1 MKKLIFLVVEL
12 IILAQPIEYAE
23 AGQWCVTSNCPACAR
38 HGFGSGDATECF
50 GDKGSCESRVAEVK
64 RSRSTSASMTFSAC
78 TEQGGD
84 AASAG
89 SSGDLVTDSTK
100 NVVQGMMNG
109 NSQQTGIGMMGIG
122 AAMLIQGMQGD
133 PAADARKAQE
143 AAAAAEQ
150 QRREGEQYRAQE
162 MRHQEIAKQRIL
174 GMLKGTEQSSDLS
187 LKTGDDE
194 PPLTDMGT
202 GTKFFGL
209 GRSPSQD
216 TSTLQLKLGDD
227 ADASIKVDPR
237 AVSTSGAG
245 LSSGPADT
253 PPSPNTVT
261 NTKTFSPI
269 THQDPELK
277 LKLGDD
283 APGLP
288 LNKPVA
294 LIPRQ
299 GDPEHLA
306 SGSPIAAGRPAI
318 CDGLSQQL
326 DEAYQLARL
335 SLLASDVY
343 DRYDYESKKFRLPA
357 TVAADRISDKT
368 SDGERAEMRELF
380 PGMSGEAITDLLQPK
395 DSDYRAAIYED
406 YVLGRDGK
414 HLYMKKLVLVY
425 RGTSTLGDVK
435 NGDIS
440 QAAGLGSDY
449 YTKAIKLAGILKK
462 SADANRYQLELVGH
476 SMGGGMADA
485 AGLANKIKTTTFNPS
500 GVHPNSVPGA
510 DMANAQLYLTDYV
523 VDGEPLNWHQDH
535 PWVVKAELYTG
546 AYVAAFGAVAAAP
559 LGGIPSVQIDTT
571 TRDELGTL
579 FSTPLPVAIGHRVTL
594 TPDPADIH
602 TRDVFLLHKMSSVL
616 DAVVAR
622 SRELH
627 SQYVYNECGS

>member
-1 MKKLIFLVVEL
+1 MFKKISSCPVLICCPFFLAAL
-12 IILAQPIEYAE
+12 IAPLSASACNW
-23 AGQWCVTSNCPACAR
+23 GGGTSTPQDVFDRSCRQQGGVP
-38 HGFGSGDATECF
+38 HGCSCDAPGSG
-50 GDKGSCESRVAEVK
+50 
-64 RSRSTSASMTFSAC
+64 
-78 TEQGGD
+78 
-84 AASAG
+84 G
-89 SSGDLVTDSTK
+89 SSGGYSGGDP
-100 NVVQGMMNG
+100 MM
-109 NSQQTGIGMMGIG
+109 QG
-122 AAMLIQGMQGD
+122 AAILGNAMGQAIGDMLFGNPQQD
-133 PAADARKAQE
+133 AANQAE
-143 AAAAAEQ
+143 AARRAQAAAQAAEQ
-150 QRREGEQYRAQE
+150 QRQAEEARRAEEERQA
-162 MRHQEIAKQRIL
+162 IARQQRIL
-174 GMLKGTEQSSDLS
+174 GSLKGMESSDTGLS

-227 ADASIKVDPR
+227 AAAPINASPQ
-237 AVSTSGAG
+237 AVSTGGAG
-245 LSSGPADT
+245 LLSGPADT

-261 NTKTFSPI
+261 NTKTFYPI
-269 THQDPELK
+269 THQDRELK

-306 SGSPIAAGRPAI
+306 TGGPIASRPAV
-318 CDGLSQQL
+318 CDGLSRQL

-335 SLLASDVY
+335 SALASDIY
-343 DRYDYESKKFRLPA
+343 ERYESKRALLP
-357 TVAADRISDKT
+357 TVVAADRISDKT
-368 SDGERAEMRELF
+368 NPGELAEMHKLF
-380 PGMSGEAITDLLQPK
+380 PGMSGEAVTNLLQPK

-406 YVLGRDGK
+406 YVLGSNGA
-414 HLYMKKLVLVY
+414 HQYTKKLVLVF
-425 RGTSTLGDVK
+425 RGTTTLGDMK
-435 NGDIS
+435 NGNVP
-440 QAAGLGSDY
+440 QATGRGSDY
-449 YTKAIKLAGILKK
+449 YTKAIELAGILKK
-462 SADANRYQLELVGH
+462 SADANGYQLELVGH

-500 GVHPNSVPGA
+500 GVHPNTVPGA
-510 DMANAQLYLTDYV
+510 DMASAQLYLTDYV

-535 PWVVKAELYTG
+535 PGVVKAELYTG
-546 AYVAAFGAVAAAP
+546 ASVAALGAGAAAP

-579 FSTPLPVAIGHRVTL
+579 FSTPLPVAIGRRVAL

-602 TRDVFLLHKMSSVL
+602 TRDVFLLHKMSSVV